1 MQKSTKDDAKVGV
14 TMVDAKAATVQW
26 QAQFKEGCKK
36 GAQREAQRGCSI
48 LLLLQLLSSYIC
60 LIFF

>member
-1 MQKSTKDDAKVGV
+1 MQKSTKDDAKVGGLGG

-26 QAQFKEGCKK
+26 QAQFKEGRKK

-48 LLLLQLLSSYIC
+48 QLLSSYIC